1 MSVESEL
8 ELRIAALDWTQFE
21 RLVFDLVLDENP
33 DAVRPRPPDE
43 GADTLVLAN
52 EGEPA
57 RVWQAKRFTG
67 SIRWEQ
73 CEESLRTAIAS
84 YKPQSVT
91 FVFPKDLTAAQL
103 RSFETRLRT
112 IGAAAGV
119 SVDHWGVSVLRNRL
133 QRNAHVR
140 IRYFGYDRQTMMDV
154 AAGRL
159 ASADP
164 ITQAMNLEEAFGADD
179 PGFEYEVELLRGPM
193 PEPRIVAGSSV
204 TIMLREGPRT
214 LRLAVRAREDDSG
227 PVAVWSFDEGER
239 GEAARNAAMLATARG
254 DEEVAIESGFV
265 VQLVNAPRLMRET
278 FEQTPPEDRQ
288 GRFVFQPGPGIP
300 VTITIH
306 GAGGSSSSRQ
316 VTVYPFPPAPW
327 PPIGEHDRAFVGLD
341 GAFMPYFGFRLLS
354 ETHGQTLFLPQL
366 CLGTS
371 ARENASALQ
380 FWLDLLDSER
390 VEFSGSLFPPEITQ
404 IHPGR
409 LAAPEEARP
418 RFETLATVYA
428 AVAWLE
434 ETLGV
439 ELPVHAPPI
448 SGEEIAH
455 VGSALAILHDRT
467 VDITFRE
474 AEGSTTRAYAEAEA
488 NRIRNRPPIVFTARE
503 TIFGTEVEL
512 GAAMGQLPDVHVI
525 ELPRLGRETVT
536 LRVVAGD
543 DDNVVSCRLLAP
555 GEQPP
560 PDAIHG

>member
-8 ELRIAALDWTQFE
+8 ELRIAALDSIQFE
-21 RLVFDLVLDENP
+21 RLVFDLVLEENP
-33 DAVRPRPPDE
+33 DAVRLRPPDE

-67 SIRWEQ
+67 RIRWDQ
-73 CEESLRTAIAS
+73 CEESLRSAIAG
-84 YKPQSVT
+84 YEPLSVT

-103 RSFETRLRT
+103 RSFDSLRAV
-112 IGAAAGV
+112 GEAAGV

-133 QRNAHVR
+133 QRNAHIR
-140 IRYFGYDRQTMMDV
+140 IRYFGYDSQTMMDV

-164 ITQAMNLEEAFGADD
+164 ITQAMNLEEAFGTDD

-193 PEPRIVAGSSV
+193 PEPTIVAGSSV
-204 TIMLREGPRT
+204 TILLRNGPRT

-227 PVAVWSFDEGER
+227 PVAVWSFAEDER
-239 GEAARNAAMLATARG
+239 GDAARAAAMLATARG
-254 DEEVAIESGFV
+254 DEEITIESGLV
-265 VQLVNAPRLMRET
+265 VRLANAPRLMRET
-278 FEQTPPEDRQ
+278 FEQTPSEDGQ
-288 GRFVFQPGPGIP
+288 ARFVFQPGPGIP

-306 GAGGSSSSRQ
+306 SASGGSSSRQ

-327 PPIGEHDRAFVGLD
+327 TPLGEHDRAYVGLD
-341 GAFMPYFGFRLLS
+341 GAFMPYFGFRLIS
-354 ETHGQTLFLPQL
+354 ETRGQTLFLPQL

-371 ARENASALQ
+371 ARENTSALQ
-380 FWLDLLDSER
+380 FWLDLLDSVR
-390 VEFSGSLFPPEITQ
+390 VDFSGSLFPPDLTQ

-409 LAAPEEARP
+409 LAAPEETRP
-418 RFETLATVYA
+418 RFEALATVYA
-428 AVAWLE
+428 AVVWLE

-448 SGEEIAH
+448 SDEEIANLEN
-455 VGSALAILHDRT
+455 ALATLQDGM
-467 VDITFRE
+467 VDITFME
-474 AEGSTTRAYAEAEA
+474 AEGTTTRAYAEAEA
-488 NRIRNRPPIVFTARE
+488 NRIRSHPPIVVTARQ

-512 GAAMGQLPDVHVI
+512 GAALGQLPDVHVI
-525 ELPRLGRETVT
+525 ELPKLGDDTVT
-536 LRVVAGD
+536 LRIFAAD
-543 DDNVVSCRLLAP
+543 DNNVVSCRLLAP